1 MLPDTSPLP
10 ERQHPLLG
18 RAPRA
23 TGLGQAADVQLA
35 AASRHCERTPE
46 HVNDRGHWR
55 GFLSS

>member
-10 ERQHPLLG
+10 ERQHQLLG

-35 AASRHCERTPE
+35 AAAG
-46 HVNDRGHWR
+46 DREGIAAHADQRRDWR
-55 GFLSS
+55 GFLRS